1 MMMAG
6 LLALQACK
14 IENDIPYPI
23 VEGNIESFEVEGQ
36 CAAPGGTATQAQINK
51 SDRTVTLYVDDT
63 VDLTTLRVTRF
74 TVSEGAKILADEAAC
89 VDVEKFPSEG
99 FEKPGNTED
108 TRVDFSRPV
117 SFILQTY
124 QDYKWTVTVNQI
136 IEREIDVM
144 GQIRS
149 VVDVENRIAII
160 YVAPDQDL
168 SNIQV
173 NTMNLGGASG
183 TVTPEPS
190 TVHDFSRPQKFQVSR
205 GWEETAQ
212 EWTVYVY
219 HTEEDATSSEAFA
232 RTTSATISGTV
243 QGGKTPVVEY
253 KKSGASGWTPVAD
266 VQVNGTRYTAELT
279 GLSGATAYSY
289 RVSVDGVAGEE
300 QTFTTAPAT
309 QIENGGLDDWWSE
322 TTQGGRNLWHP
333 VAQGAT
339 PFWTTGNKGATT
351 IADSNTVPTEET
363 CDGNGRAALL
373 QTKWL
378 TMKLAAG
385 NLFIGD
391 FEVDGTHGVLTL
403 GREFEAFP
411 SALRMHVKYETSTI
425 NHSSSDRDDWDYMKG
440 RNDTCHVYIALTTEK
455 VVIRT
460 RNFDVFDK
468 KGPSVVAYGEYQ
480 SGVNVTGSE
489 RNGYAQVD
497 VDLEYYRTD
506 VAPKYLIIVCSSS
519 KYGNLFTGGDGSRLW
534 LDNFEL
540 IYE

>member
-1 MMMAG
+1 MA
-6 LLALQACK
+6 
-14 IENDIPYPI
+14 
-23 VEGNIESFEVEGQ
+23 S
-36 CAAPGGTATQAQINK
+36 
-51 SDRTVTLYVDDT
+51 
-63 VDLTTLRVTRF
+63 
-74 TVSEGAKILADEAAC
+74 
-89 VDVEKFPSEG
+89 
-99 FEKPGNTED
+99 
-108 TRVDFSRPV
+108 
-117 SFILQTY
+117 
-124 QDYKWTVTVNQI
+124 
-136 IEREIDVM
+136 
-144 GQIRS
+144 
-149 VVDVENRIAII
+149 
-160 YVAPDQDL
+160 
-168 SNIQV
+168 
-173 NTMNLGGASG
+173 GGA
-183 TVTPEPS
+183 
-190 TVHDFSRPQKFQVSR
+190 
-205 GWEETAQ
+205 
-212 EWTVYVY
+212 
-219 HTEEDATSSEAFA
+219 
-232 RTTSATISGTV
+232 
-243 QGGKTPVVEY
+243 
-253 KKSGASGWTPVAD
+253 
-266 VQVNGTRYTAELT
+266 
-279 GLSGATAYSY
+279 
-289 RVSVDGVAGEE
+289 
-300 QTFTTAPAT
+300 
-309 QIENGGLDDWWSE
+309 
-322 TTQGGRNLWHP
+322 
-333 VAQGAT
+333 GAT

-480 SGVNVTGSE
+480 SGGECDRKRAE
-489 RNGYAQVD
+489 RVCSGRRG
-497 VDLEYYRTD
+497 LGILSYRCG
-506 VAPKYLIIVCSSS
+506 PKYLIIVCSSS